1 MAIAQRVHARFI
13 YPEAG
18 VRGDNNKAFGGGDS
32 PSFRLA
38 YTDLG
43 VHIEQKRPRFK
54 ILLSE
59 IVSYAPSHS

>member
-1 MAIAQRVHARFI
+1 MAIAQRLYARFI

-18 VRGDNNKAFGGGDS
+18 ARGDNNKAFGG
-32 PSFRLA
+32 FIRLLFCLA